1 MGKGRKPTPNKL
13 KQLRGTDQPV
23 RMNVDEVEYSRITKV
38 SVPRILKTKRAKKI
52 YRERSQVLINMQ
64 LLQEPDQDLLV
75 AYANTLDLYYRAVEE
90 MAEADLIIDVQTKA
104 GKTKQ
109 VNPHLKLM
117 AQLIEIINKLSSHFG
132 FSPSSRASLKVNEPR
147 EKLSEFEKL
156 MKGIS

>member
-23 RMNVDEVEYSRITKV
+23 RMNIDEVEYSRITKV
-38 SVPRILKTKRAKKI
+38 SVPRILKSKRAKKI
-52 YRERSQVLINMQ
+52 YRERSQVLINMN

-75 AYANTLDLYYRAVEE
+75 AYANTLDLYYRAIEE
-90 MAEADLIIDVQTKA
+90 MAEGDLVVTVHTKS
-104 GKTKQ
+104 GSSKQ
-109 VNPHLKLM
+109 VNPYLKLM
-117 AQLIEIINKLSSHFG
+117 AQLIEIINKLTGHFG

-156 MKGIS
+156 MKGLA